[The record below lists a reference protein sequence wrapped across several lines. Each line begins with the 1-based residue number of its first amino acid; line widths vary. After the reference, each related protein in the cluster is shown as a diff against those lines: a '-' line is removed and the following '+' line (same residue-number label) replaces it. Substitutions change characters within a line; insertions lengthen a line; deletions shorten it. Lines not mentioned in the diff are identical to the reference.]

1 MSFEVIKAMFT
12 LPNILMMNIG
22 LAAGTII
29 GAMPGLNVIFAIA
42 ILLPIT
48 FGMDSLPGMYLMLA
62 SYCGATYGGSVTAIL
77 INTPGTPAA
86 SATTFDGYTMAQ
98 QGRAGDA
105 LKIALVGSTL
115 GGILSCFALLFFAP
129 TVAKIAYHIA
139 SPEYFTL
146 CLFGMCAV
154 IGMSEKNIFKGV
166 IMSFLGLAVST
177 VGISMLDGTSRFTFG
192 NSNLLAGFRQA
203 TVILGVFAISEVL
216 IKLKN
221 ISKDDIKNIST
232 NFQKSTLRIVDI
244 IKHWKTIVVSSLIGV
259 VIGAIPGTGGALS
272 AMFSYD
278 TAKRMSKNPENFGK
292 GELEGVLA
300 PETGNNAVTG
310 ATLIPLLTLGIPGD
324 AAVAVL
330 LGALTMQGVTPGFAL
345 FTDGSPWVW
354 AIMLG
359 MILINVFMFL
369 QGQLFIRAFV
379 NVTKVPMIILL
390 PCIVIAT
397 VMGAFA
403 ISNTTFDIFV
413 MIAFGIIAYILRC
426 FDFPIAPFVIGL
438 VLGEIAE
445 VNLRR
450 SMMISKGSFTIF
462 LTRPVSLVIVIMS
475 VLLLLMPFIKKGL
488 AEIRTKKAAKETQA

>member
-1 MSFEVIKAMFT
+1 MSFEVLKAMFT

-22 LAAGTII
+22 LAAGTVI

-62 SYCGATYGGSVTAIL
+62 SYCGATYGGSITAIL
-77 INTPGTPAA
+77 INTPGTPNAA
-86 SATTFDGYTMAQ
+86 ATTFDGYPMAQ

-115 GGILSCFALLFFAP
+115 GGLISCFALLFFAP

-139 SPEYFTL
+139 SPEYFAL

-154 IGMSEKNIFKGV
+154 IGMSERNIFKGV
-166 IMSFLGLAVST
+166 IMSFLGLAAST

-221 ISKDDIKNIST
+221 ISGSDVKGISA
-232 NFQKSTLRIVDI
+232 NFKKSTLKTVEILR
-244 IKHWKTIVVSSLIGV
+244 HWKTVLVSSVIGV
-259 VIGAIPGTGGALS
+259 VVGAIPGTGGALS

-278 TAKRMSKNPENFGK
+278 TAKRMSKHPENFGK

-330 LGALTMQGVTPGFAL
+330 LGALTMQGVTPGFSL

-359 MILINVFMFL
+359 LILINIFMFL

-379 NVTKVPMIILL
+379 NVTRVPMIVLL

-403 ISNTTFDIFV
+403 ISNTTFDVFV
-413 MIAFGIIAYILRC
+413 MISFGILAYILRR

-450 SMMISKGSFTIF
+450 SMMLSKGSFAIF
-462 LTRPVSLVIVIMS
+462 LTRPISLVIIILS
-475 VLLLLMPFIKKGL
+475 VLLLCMPFIKRAL
-488 AEIRTKKAAKETQA
+488 AASSAKRAAKKETT